1 MNANITLINYGDSKS
16 QKTDSTGT
24 AALTDVNVGMNT
36 VKIEISGQEPIY
48 THIMIKKNDTVSKTI
63 NILTSMSNFI
73 WDEYDHYNYSQ
84 PYVSAI
90 PRHIV
95 FTGNDI
101 KMIGYTVKPFK
112 DFLLTNGNDDPT
124 SFVHANQKILSFNIK
139 RDSNNWHTM
148 EGGGF
153 LFNVEI
159 DQNLLYGHCVL
170 VTEKGLKL
178 YSINGVDVDSFRNGE
193 LGDVSTIGTLLG
205 TYDIGNV
212 LNNHEITLR
221 ITKGVLWKQIS
232 LWDGDDLIIDN
243 MLLFNRYGDDF
254 GPITSHTSHYC
265 NQVSYFTFSDIQM
278 SSIS

>member
-1 MNANITLINYGDSKS
+1 
-16 QKTDSTGT
+16 
-24 AALTDVNVGMNT
+24 
-36 VKIEISGQEPIY
+36 
-48 THIMIKKNDTVSKTI
+48 
-63 NILTSMSNFI
+63 
-73 WDEYDHYNYSQ
+73 
-84 PYVSAI
+84 
-90 PRHIV
+90 
-95 FTGNDI
+95 
-101 KMIGYTVKPFK
+101 
-112 DFLLTNGNDDPT
+112 
-124 SFVHANQKILSFNIK
+124 
-139 RDSNNWHTM
+139 M

-159 DQNLLYGHCVL
+159 EQNLLYGHCVL
-170 VTEKGLKL
+170 VTEQGLNL

-193 LGDVSTIGTLLG
+193 IGNVSTIGTLLG

-221 ITKGVLWKQIS
+221 ITKGALWKQIS